1 MSTPPP
7 PMQQSALPQEPT
19 QPALSE
25 PARLIKTFTAP
36 SETFADVKRRGG
48 WWAPWLLVAIV
59 SVAALVFAGQKI
71 GYENITRQSIEHS
84 SRAAQFDNLPPEQQ
98 ERQIALAAKI
108 TQVTFYVV
116 PVFTLIFG
124 LIVAAILMAVFNF
137 GFDAQVP
144 FSHAMGIVFYSY
156 LPGIIAGI
164 LGIISVALNSN
175 PEGINV
181 RNMVASNPAYFMD
194 PATSSKFLY
203 QFLGGIDVFVIWTI
217 CLIGIGFAV
226 NSNSRKLSRGTAIVT
241 VFVLFIVW
249 KLATSAIGFG
259 A

>member
-1 MSTPPP
+1 MP
-7 PMQQSALPQEPT
+7 QQPA

-84 SRAAQFDNLPPEQQ
+84 SRSAVLIICPPSSRNVKLLS
-98 ERQIALAAKI
+98 RQPDR

-144 FSHAMGIVFYSY
+144 FSRHGY
-156 LPGIIAGI
+156 
-164 LGIISVALNSN
+164 
-175 PEGINV
+175 
-181 RNMVASNPAYFMD
+181 R
-194 PATSSKFLY
+194 
-203 QFLGGIDVFVIWTI
+203 
-217 CLIGIGFAV
+217 
-226 NSNSRKLSRGTAIVT
+226 
-241 VFVLFIVW
+241 VLF
-249 KLATSAIGFG
+249 LSAV
-259 A
+259 